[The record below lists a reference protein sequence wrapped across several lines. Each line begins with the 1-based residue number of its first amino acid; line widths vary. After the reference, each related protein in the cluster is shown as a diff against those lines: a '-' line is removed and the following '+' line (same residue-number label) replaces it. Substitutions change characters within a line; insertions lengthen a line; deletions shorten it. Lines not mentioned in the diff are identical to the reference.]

1 MANSGLHQAK
11 SIASQRENPFT
22 NLERRRDQDS
32 SMHITHTSKSHS
44 RVGSHVSQEQHNK
57 AMQKEIDQLKR
68 KLRRAQRKRTPTPS
82 NSSTDGEKDS
92 GYRRRSRTPPSES
105 FSYEEKHHNEHRCK
119 SPIHRG
125 LGNDAMSKALNQ
137 IAKSPF
143 TRRIERVAPPRCFHQ
158 PTFTIYNGRTDP
170 VEHVSHFN

>member
-1 MANSGLHQAK
+1 MKILSPTLSVREIRRAVCTLHTQAK
-11 SIASQRENPFT
+11 AI
-22 NLERRRDQDS
+22 LELGVMS
-32 SMHITHTSKSHS
+32 LKNNTIKPC
-44 RVGSHVSQEQHNK
+44 
-57 AMQKEIDQLKR
+57 KR
-68 KLRRAQRKRTPTPS
+68 KSTSLRRSYAMHNENDPIPS
-82 NSSTDGEKDS
+82 NSSTDGEKDN

-105 FSYEEKHHNEHRCK
+105 FSYEEKHHSEHRCK

-170 VEHVSHFN
+170 MEHVSHFN